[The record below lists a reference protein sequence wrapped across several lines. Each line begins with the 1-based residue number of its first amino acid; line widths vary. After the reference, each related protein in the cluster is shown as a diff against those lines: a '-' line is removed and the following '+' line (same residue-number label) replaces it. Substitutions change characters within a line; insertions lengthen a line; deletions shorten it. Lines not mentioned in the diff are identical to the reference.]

1 MAQAI
6 ELTTDLQQLAT
17 DIVTK
22 ASKAG
27 ATDAEVVIREGD
39 EFSTTVRLGEVETL
53 KESGSRG
60 IGLRVFVGQRV
71 ASTSS
76 SDFTPEGIEHLISG
90 ALALARVTSE
100 DPFAGL
106 ADASEFGQ
114 LDHDLDLYHEDV
126 YSLPTAERID
136 FARRCEAA
144 AMSADTRIQNSDG
157 GSFDAATGR
166 KVFANS
172 RGFVGEYR
180 SSYCSV
186 STSPIA
192 MCKNGEMQRDY
203 WYSAAR
209 TLAKLDSP
217 ESVGAEAARRT
228 LRRLDG
234 RRVPTQRV
242 PIVFAPEI
250 ARSLIGAIFDA
261 ANGDSI
267 YRGASFFTGKLGEQ
281 VAAESINVIDDGT
294 IVGGHGSSP
303 FDGEGLPTRRK
314 VIVENGVLKTYLLN
328 TYTARKL
335 NMQSTGNAVRGL
347 AGNPGIG
354 NGNLYLEAGKL
365 SPEEILREIKTRLL
379 RHRTAGPGRQHGHRR
394 LLARSLR
401 PLDRERRTDLS
412 CAGDN
417 RRRQSQGDVPQHHGH
432 RQRPRLSGLRGL
444 TYAAHRRHDHRWRII
459 RTSRMLVHSI
469 AFDPTNPAS
478 ALTQIPAQ
486 PGVFALF
493 AADDRAEPYLSRTP
507 NLKRRLT
514 RFLDARPSQS
524 KRLRLTEKIARIEYT
539 LTGSDFES
547 VLCLYAAS
555 MQVFGDAT
563 RKADASAPAIFSA
576 NDDRECLSTD
586 ICNQ

>member
-1 MAQAI
+1 MTQSL

-22 ASKAG
+22 ARKAG

-39 EFSTTVRLGEVETL
+39 EFSTAVRLGEVETL

-60 IGLRVFVGQRV
+60 VGLRVFVGQRV

-106 ADASEFGQ
+106 ADTGEFGQ

-192 MCKNGEMQRDY
+192 MSRNGEMQRDY

-234 RRVPTQRV
+234 RRVPTQRA

-354 NGNLYLEAGKL
+354 NGNLYLEAGSF
-365 SPEEILREIKTRLL
+365 SPEEILREIKTGFYVTELL
-379 RHRTAGPGRQHGHRR
+379 GQGVNMVT
-394 LLARSLR
+394 
-401 PLDRERRTDLS
+401 
-412 CAGDN
+412 GDYS
-417 RRRQSQGDVPQHHGH
+417 RGA
-432 RQRPRLSGLRGL
+432 SGLWIENGEL
-444 TYAAHRRHDHRWRII
+444 TYPVQEVTVA
-459 RTSRMLVHSI
+459 
-469 AFDPTNPAS
+469 
-478 ALTQIPAQ
+478 
-486 PGVFALF
+486 G
-493 AADDRAEPYLSRTP
+493 
-507 NLKRRLT
+507 NLKEMFRNITAIGNDLVFRGSVT
-514 RFLDARPSQS
+514 SPT
-524 KRLRLTEKIARIEYT
+524 LRIDGMTIAGE
-539 LTGSDFES
+539 
-547 VLCLYAAS
+547 
-555 MQVFGDAT
+555 
-563 RKADASAPAIFSA
+563 
-576 NDDRECLSTD
+576 
-586 ICNQ
+586 